1 MKISFDCIVKTHS
14 VCDIACGE
22 LFVLANQQNSTFAPD
37 VFMKIERNG
46 HTEFL
51 NMETGKVRS
60 GNFNPNTPVIKC
72 ESELKVSKC
81 F

>member
-1 MKISFDCIVKTHS
+1 MKISFDCVVKTHPI
-14 VCDIACGE
+14 CDITCGE
-22 LFVLANQQNSTFAPD
+22 LFIFANQSGTFAPN

-51 NMETGKVRS
+51 NMGTGKVQ
-60 GNFNPNTPVIKC
+60 NVNLNPDTPVIKC

>member
-1 MKISFDCIVKTHS
+1 MKISFDCIVKTYS
-14 VCDIACGE
+14 VCNISCGE
-22 LFVLANQQNSTFAPD
+22 LFILANQSSTFNPE

-51 NMETGKVRS
+51 NVGTGKVRS
-60 GNFNPNTPVIKC
+60 GNFNSDTPVIKC
-72 ESELKVSKC
+72 ESELKVSKS

>member
-1 MKISFDCIVKTHS
+1 MKISFDCIVKTYS
-14 VCDIACGE
+14 VCNIACGE
-22 LFVLANQQNSTFAPD
+22 LFVLANQSGAFNPD

-51 NMETGKVRS
+51 NVGTGKVRS
-60 GNFNPNTPVIKC
+60 GNFNSDTPVIKC
-72 ESELKVSKC
+72 ESELKVSKS